1 MERWKEII
9 DFDKYEVS
17 NLGKVRNKKTTRILS
32 TKLQN
37 GYSCVSLCDSEGKV
51 KRRGIHRLVGLAF
64 VDNLHNKQVIN
75 HKNGDKLDNNADNL
89 EWVTQ
94 KENIHHA
101 LDNGLINFYT
111 CPITQMD
118 MDNNII
124 KLFES
129 IKEIEDKHKYDR
141 SLIIRVCKGKGKT
154 AYGFKWCYTN
164 NPTPVLKDDVVG
176 KSFQDYSNYVI
187 TKDGKVYSKITK
199 KFLKPIINKNG
210 HSYVTFSKNNKK
222 KNFYIHT
229 LVASLYLTNP
239 QNYSTIIHK
248 NGDKADNKKENLEW
262 VKFYNQKINFK
273 SS

>member
-1 MERWKEII
+1 MEEWKEIYE
-9 DFDKYEVS
+9 FKKYEVS
-17 NLGKVRNKKTTRILS
+17 NFGKVRNKKTNKILS

-37 GYSCVSLCDSEGKV
+37 GYLCVSLCDNGKV
-51 KRRGIHRLVGLAF
+51 KRRGIHRIVGFAF
-64 VDNLHNKQVIN
+64 VNNIENKPVIN
-75 HKNGDKLDNNADNL
+75 HKNGNKLDNNADNL

-101 LDNGLINFYT
+101 LENGLINFYT

-118 MDNNII
+118 LDNNII
-124 KLFES
+124 KLFQS
-129 IKEIEDKHKYDR
+129 IKEIEDEYKYDR

-164 NPTPVLKDDVVG
+164 NPNPISNYDIIG

-210 HSYVTFSKNNKK
+210 HCYVTFSKNSKK
-222 KNFYIHT
+222 NNFYIHK
-229 LVASLYLTNP
+229 LVASLYLINP
-239 QNYSTIIHK
+239 HNYSIIIHK
-248 NGDKADNKKENLEW
+248 NGNKADNKKDNLEW
-262 VKFYNQKINFK
+262 VKFYNQKINF
-273 SS
+273 SSS

>member
-1 MERWKEII
+1 MERWKEIVE
-9 DFDKYEVS
+9 FDNYEVS
-17 NLGKVRNKKTTRILS
+17 NFGNVRNKKTSRILS

-37 GYSCVSLCDSEGKV
+37 GYLCVSLCNDGKV
-51 KRRGIHRLVGLAF
+51 KRRCIHRLVGIAF
-64 VDNLHNKQVIN
+64 INNTYNKPVIN
-75 HKNGDKLDNNADNL
+75 HKNGDKLNNKADNL

-101 LDNGLINFYT
+101 VENGLINFYT

-118 MDNNII
+118 LDNNII

-129 IKEIEDKHKYDR
+129 IKEIEEIHKYDR

-154 AYGFKWCYTN
+154 AYGYKWRYTN
-164 NPTPVLKDDVVG
+164 SPIPVSKDDIVG

-210 HSYVTFSKNNKK
+210 HSYVTFSKNSKK

-229 LVASLYLTNP
+229 LVASLYLLNP

-248 NGDKADNKKENLEW
+248 NGNKADNKKENLQW
-262 VKFYNQKINFK
+262 VKFYNQKTNFE